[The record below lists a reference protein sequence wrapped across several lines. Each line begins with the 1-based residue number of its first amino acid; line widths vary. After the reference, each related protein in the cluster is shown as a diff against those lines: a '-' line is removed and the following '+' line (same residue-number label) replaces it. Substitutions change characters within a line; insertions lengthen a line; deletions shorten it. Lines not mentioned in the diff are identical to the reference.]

1 VLDARNTRAAPGLYP
16 GLLFAD
22 KSPMMSLAAKSRTSA
37 LFDRVDVWPAL
48 AKWPERRYFQLC
60 LAVSA
65 MLFLIGS
72 VFSVGSY
79 QGDEYFQIVEFASS
93 KLSLTNAS
101 DLTWEY
107 HADMRPWLQPAIYA
121 GVARGA
127 ALFGIHRPLTWL
139 FLFRLVT
146 AIAAWGSL
154 WTLVAAGR
162 HWVEGES
169 QRRRLYAIAA
179 LLWLLPYLGARTS
192 AETMS
197 MAALCFGIGALEWRS
212 NLSGRRGCFWL
223 ALLGGLAFGLCFEF
237 RYASGVLPAGA
248 SLWYLW
254 QSKARLSLFAG
265 LTIGALLALG
275 LGGVADWWGYG
286 HLTFPAYWYVYQNF
300 VLGRANDFG
309 TSPFFAYLYL
319 PIKAAGIMAPL
330 ALVLLIATVT
340 AWLTRPRS
348 ALTWASVPYV
358 VLLSVAP
365 HKEVRFLFPL
375 VPFLPFFVTFTF
387 FSPLPV
393 GERLASFVQRF
404 ASGLWL
410 KLGYALNAFGLVCVV
425 LLPQWSRAP
434 LYAHIEDESFAANGP
449 LAIAVV
455 SARHQMPYEFINTRM
470 EFLEPKNLQWIM
482 DPSVPELEAARSGHK
497 RFLALIDIPAPSSD
511 AASWI
516 RSQCRFVWSTY
527 PRWLQPYDFN
537 GWQERSYWW
546 ELYRCG
552 QD

>member
-1 VLDARNTRAAPGLYP
+1 MTSQAAKLDTAAP
-16 GLLFAD
+16 FE
-22 KSPMMSLAAKSRTSA
+22 RTA
-37 LFDRVDVWPAL
+37 VWPAFT
-48 AKWPERRYFQLC
+48 KWPERRYFRLC
-60 LAVSA
+60 LATSA
-65 MLFLIGS
+65 MLFLICA
-72 VFSVGSY
+72 VFSVGSF
-79 QGDEYFQIVEFASS
+79 QADEYFQIVEFASS
-93 KLSLTNAS
+93 KLSLTNAA

-107 HADMRPWLQPAIYA
+107 HAGMRPWLQPAIYT
-121 GVARGA
+121 GVARAA

-139 FLFRLVT
+139 LLFRLVT

-162 HWVEGES
+162 RWVDGEN

-197 MAALCFGIGALEWRS
+197 TAALCFGIAVLEWRL
-212 NLSGRRGCFWL
+212 NLPERRGRFWL
-223 ALLGGLAFGLCFEF
+223 ALLGGLLFGLCFEF

-254 QSKARLSLFAG
+254 QSKARLSLCAG
-265 LTIGALLALG
+265 LSIGALLALG

-286 HLTFPAYWYVYQNF
+286 HITFPAYWYVYQNF

-319 PIKAAGIMAPL
+319 PLTAAGIMAPL
-330 ALVLLIATVT
+330 VLALLVATVT

-348 ALTWASVPYV
+348 ALTWASAPYV
-358 VLLSVAP
+358 VLLSIAG

-375 VPFLPFFVTFTF
+375 VPFLPFFLTFTF
-387 FSPLPV
+387 FSPLTAGP
-393 GERLASFVQRF
+393 RLAAFIQRF

-410 KLGYALNAFGLVCVV
+410 KLGYLLNAFGLLCVV

-434 LYAHIEDESFAANGP
+434 LYAHIEDESFAADGP
-449 LAIAVV
+449 IAIAVV
-455 SARHQMPYEFINTRM
+455 SARHQTPYEFINTRM
-470 EFLEPKNLQWIM
+470 AFLEPKNLQWIVE
-482 DPSVPELEAARSGHK
+482 PSVPELAAAGAGREP
-497 RFLALIDIPAPSSD
+497 FLALIAIPAPSSD
-511 AASWI
+511 SVNWI
-516 RSQCRFVWSTY
+516 RNQCRFIWSTY
-527 PRWLQPYDFN
+527 PRWLQPYNFN

-552 QD
+552 GQT

>member
-1 VLDARNTRAAPGLYP
+1 MT
-16 GLLFAD
+16 
-22 KSPMMSLAAKSRTSA
+22 SLAAKSRTSA
-37 LFDRVDVWPAL
+37 LFDRFDVWPAFT
-48 AKWPERRYFQLC
+48 KWPERRYFQLC
-60 LAVSA
+60 LAGSA
-65 MLFLIGS
+65 MLFLICS

-93 KLSLTNAS
+93 KLSLTNAA

-162 HWVEGES
+162 HWVDGENE
-169 QRRRLYAIAA
+169 RRRLYTVAA

-197 MAALCFGIGALEWRS
+197 AAALCFGIGVLEWRR
-212 NLSGRRGCFWL
+212 NLQESRSRFWL

-237 RYASGVLPAGA
+237 RYASGILPAGA

-254 QSKARLSLFAG
+254 QPKARLSLFAG
-265 LTIGALLALG
+265 LTLGALLALAA
-275 LGGVADWWGYG
+275 GGIADWWGYG
-286 HLTFPAYWYVYQNF
+286 HVTFPAYWYVYQNF

-319 PIKAAGIMAPL
+319 PLTAAGVMAPL
-330 ALVLLIATVT
+330 VLALIVAFITV
-340 AWLTRPRS
+340 WLTRLRS
-348 ALTWASVPYV
+348 VLTWTSVPYV

-375 VPFLPFFVTFTF
+375 VPLLPFFVTFTF

-393 GERLASFVQRF
+393 GAHLAAFIQRF
-404 ASGLWL
+404 ATGFWL
-410 KLGYALNAFGLVCVV
+410 KLAYLLNAFGLLGVV

-455 SARHQMPYEFINTRM
+455 SASQQTPYVFINTRM
-470 EFLEPKNLQWIM
+470 EFLEPKNLQWVM
-482 DPSVPELEAARSGHK
+482 EPSVPELEAARSQRG
-497 RFLALIDIPAPSSD
+497 RFLALINIPARSSD
-511 AASWI
+511 AADWI
-516 RSQCRFVWSTY
+516 RGQCRFVWSTY
-527 PRWLQPYDFN
+527 PRWLQPYNYN
-537 GWQERSYWW
+537 GWQQRSYWW
-546 ELYRCG
+546 ELYHCGG